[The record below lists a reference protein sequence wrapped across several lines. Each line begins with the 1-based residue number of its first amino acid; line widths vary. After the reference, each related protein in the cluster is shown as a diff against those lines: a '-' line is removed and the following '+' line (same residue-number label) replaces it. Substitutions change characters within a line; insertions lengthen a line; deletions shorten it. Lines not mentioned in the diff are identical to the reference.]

1 MAHNCMTFS
10 QIIMMTRIRVT
21 HSRPVP
27 SRAILRCRRRGGSQL
42 PPTLYRIAVWFMGH
56 VRECLP
62 DVLILCLFTAPLQ
75 PRPWTFP
82 CLSKSVKSR
91 SLSSPIK
98 WTHGSKTNNQNS
110 PPHPSFHFIWR
121 FHQQPPGPWPWSSF
135 YTIINCW
142 RNIRM
147 LFSLLLSMKW
157 NRIGKQLQ

>member
-75 PRPWTFP
+75 PRPWTFLS
-82 CLSKSVKSR
+82 LSKSVKSR

-110 PPHPSFHFIWR
+110 PPKPSSRSFLFDGII
-121 FHQQPPGPWPWSSF
+121 SSPQVHDHDRAF
-135 YTIINCW
+135 TQ
-142 RNIRM
+142 
-147 LFSLLLSMKW
+147 LLTAD
-157 NRIGKQLQ
+157 GT